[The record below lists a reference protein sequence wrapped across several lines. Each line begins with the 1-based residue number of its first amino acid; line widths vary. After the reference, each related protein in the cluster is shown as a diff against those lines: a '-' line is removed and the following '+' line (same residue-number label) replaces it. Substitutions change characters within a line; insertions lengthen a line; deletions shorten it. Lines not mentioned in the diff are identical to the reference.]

1 MKRNLK
7 GGMEGDVDGGKEGPA
22 IFCEYSSRFS
32 KISRKSAKKKKR
44 RGEGGGEENVKKRE
58 KGQEERGKMVGKG
71 RREKGVW
78 REE

>member
-1 MKRNLK
+1 VKR
-7 GGMEGDVDGGKEGPA
+7 
-22 IFCEYSSRFS
+22 
-32 KISRKSAKKKKR
+32 
-44 RGEGGGEENVKKRE
+44 RE